1 MKIEARYA
9 KAGSEAPAS
18 ELLKNPEFPLYLV
31 SYLCTHAWEP
41 RNRGSGKRPRRNVRP
56 VGCKAKLHVLQR
68 REGDRMRLN
77 SSELADVNT
86 LRRVGV
92 ARKKILK
99 YIWENTDSE
108 PCMVDVHNLPAKL
121 KKEEEAGSTV
131 SKRLS
136 ETLNRF
142 CEEEKYGVAHVDID
156 RVDNEA
162 IARCIVLQTT
172 HMRSLLSSFPETILV
187 DATHGT
193 NAERYRL
200 FSFMVH
206 DSFGHGQHVQ
216 HALLTDEKTG
226 TLMATDNDAA
236 RVVWLESNDTVKDA
250 KNHIVGAVLLGG
262 DHWCAL
268 CISLERWT
276 YTVMDTKNDKKSIDL
291 LDELFKN
298 VFNPLLNQDKRWK
311 RVVNRD
317 YQQIDGGSCGI
328 WVLAFIEIYLY
339 QSYDA
344 PGDVDYLR
352 YRYLVKVLLA

>member
-68 REGDRMRLN
+68 REGDR
-77 SSELADVNT
+77 SELADVNT

-156 RVDNEA
+156 RVDNEQSQRILEA
-162 IARCIVLQTT
+162 IACAFTEGRLDDSDVDVAQL
-172 HMRSLLSSFPETILV
+172 RSGQSGNYELTEAPYRDAQSAEPAESGLETQSAAVTVQEATPTCPEAPV
-187 DATHGT
+187 ADGGT
-193 NAERYRL
+193 NSDPPISE
-200 FSFMVH
+200 VNI
-206 DSFGHGQHVQ
+206 DSEPDVVILDDHSNLTAAV
-216 HALLTDEKTG
+216 ALLLKVIAEPVLG
-226 TLMATDNDAA
+226 TQNNANLTAA
-236 RVVWLESNDTVKDA
+236 VA
-250 KNHIVGAVLLGG
+250 LL
-262 DHWCAL
+262 L
-268 CISLERWT
+268 
-276 YTVMDTKNDKKSIDL
+276 
-291 LDELFKN
+291 
-298 VFNPLLNQDKRWK
+298 
-311 RVVNRD
+311 
-317 YQQIDGGSCGI
+317 
-328 WVLAFIEIYLY
+328 
-339 QSYDA
+339 
-344 PGDVDYLR
+344 
-352 YRYLVKVLLA
+352 KVIARNAS